1 MLISAQSEFT
11 NVMVLAP
18 FRVTRLCGMRSDL
31 NGGEKQVPDQTGGT
45 EGWRAER
52 LEGGKAGRRKGWKA
66 ERSSTIRHLCLA
78 GTDPG
83 RDLGRFTPFQPS
95 NLSAFQPLR
104 TCPNGQRTLG
114 PASRRILPWLRKRR
128 KSASSIGIAS
138 RRCFTTPGISC
149 GVRG

>member
-52 LEGGKAGRRKGWKA
+52 LEGGKVVNDSPFVSRRHRPGPGS
-66 ERSSTIRHLCLA
+66 RSVY
-78 GTDPG
+78 P
-83 RDLGRFTPFQPS
+83 
-95 NLSAFQPLR
+95 LSAFQPFSL
-104 TCPNGQRTLG
+104 
-114 PASRRILPWLRKRR
+114 PAFTYLPKR
-128 KSASSIGIAS
+128 SAN
-138 RRCFTTPGISC
+138 PGA
-149 GVRG
+149 GLP